1 MKNKPFLYSKEFLSE
16 LIGLSMEERGK
27 YITILS
33 LMADT
38 GEVSEKQ
45 VKNLVGKVP
54 DSVKNLL
61 TLTSDCTFQKP
72 ILKQEHL
79 NSKKKSETLRGNV
92 LKRYEA
98 KKNSTNVPTNVPTN
112 VDTFVT
118 KKEVNYYRKFDHLKM
133 TFAQYEK
140 LLKEGYSKEEIDSTL
155 DRIENY
161 RKNTSYKNLTMT
173 CRNWMINAREKSKSA
188 MPTQEI
194 ENLNQEKLKKYADA

>member
-1 MKNKPFLYSKEFLSE
+1 
-16 LIGLSMEERGK
+16 MEERGK

-33 LMADT
+33 IMADT

-45 VKNLVGKVP
+45 VKNLVVKVP

-98 KKNSTNVPTNVPTN
+98 KKNATNVPTN
-112 VDTFVT
+112 VDTNVPTFVT

-155 DRIENY
+155 DRVENY

-173 CRNWMINAREKSKSA
+173 CRNWMINAREKIKSA

-194 ENLNQEKLKKYADA
+194 DNLNQEKLKKYADA